1 MKITDLTNRVV
12 VEPELKKVPIKLVSC
27 LQSCPDEDGKAYFE
41 NSNYDSCFKNFD
53 EVIRVSKNAYK
64 GLDLVILK
72 RDYYEAHFLAEWNDG
87 VLP

>member
-1 MKITDLTNRVV
+1 MKIIDLTNRVV

-41 NSNYDSCFKNFD
+41 NSNYDSCFKSFD
-53 EVIRVSKNAYK
+53 EVIRVSKNAHR

-72 RDYYEAHFLAEWNDG
+72 RDHYEAHFLAEWNDG